1 IMSNKPQFLASIA
14 AIAKKLGRTPS
25 LMEFSIRTRTSR
37 KVAFRYF
44 RKWNDAVK
52 AAGLQPCRVYKR
64 IEEKTLL
71 RDWGETVRKK
81 GGLPSRSAYGLLG
94 NHHPRTLEARFG
106 SWRAVAKAFE
116 KFAKNRSEW
125 DDIVAIISARKSK
138 AKHGFK
144 TAAALGLNAVEH

>member
-1 IMSNKPQFLASIA
+1 
-14 AIAKKLGRTPS
+14 
-25 LMEFSIRTRTSR
+25 MEFSIRTRTSR

-106 SWRAVAKAFE
+106 TDPKGTTAS
-116 KFAKNRSEW
+116 RSFLL
-125 DDIVAIISARKSK
+125 ANQKQS
-138 AKHGFK
+138 
-144 TAAALGLNAVEH
+144 TASRLRLHWG